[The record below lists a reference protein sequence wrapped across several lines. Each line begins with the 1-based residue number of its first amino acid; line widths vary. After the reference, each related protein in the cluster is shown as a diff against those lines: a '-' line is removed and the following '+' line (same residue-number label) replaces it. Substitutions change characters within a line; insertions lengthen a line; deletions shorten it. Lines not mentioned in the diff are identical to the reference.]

1 MDNFFIGNIIIAVL
15 VEINNFISFLIDD
28 SNASYFLGSYSS

>member
-1 MDNFFIGNIIIAVL
+1 MDNFFIGNIIIDVL